1 MNRVLIV
8 VDYQNDFVDG
18 ALGFEGAD
26 AIEENILDLIQD
38 FKNHGDMIMFTKD
51 THEPNYMET
60 VEGKHLPVIH
70 CVKGTPGHD
79 LRKRVDAV
87 KEYYPIFEKPTFP
100 SLKLG
105 NALVGLPLSE
115 IHLCGLVS
123 DICVFSNAIMAKAAC
138 PNAEIYIHRN
148 ASASYDPDMEQK
160 TYEVAEHLHINIID

>member
-1 MNRVLIV
+1 MNKVLIV
-8 VDYQNDFVDG
+8 VDYQNDFIDG

-26 AIEENILDLIQD
+26 AIEENILNLIQD
-38 FKNHGDMIMFTKD
+38 FKNQGDMIMFTKD
-51 THEPNYMET
+51 THELNYMDT
-60 VEGKHLPVIH
+60 VEGKHLPVMH
-70 CVKGTPGHD
+70 CIKGTKGHE
-79 LRKRVDAV
+79 LRIKVDGA
-87 KEYYPIFEKPTFP
+87 KEFYPVFEKATFP

-105 NALVGLPLSE
+105 NALSGMPLSE

-148 ASASYDPDMEQK
+148 ASASYDAEMEKK